1 MVGELLDEHGVPGV
15 AVGFV
20 DADGV
25 TRVVTAGTRG
35 DGLGSVDDDTVFAAA
50 SLSKPVFA
58 SGVMA
63 LVDAGALELDRPLSE
78 YVSEPYL
85 AGDERAAAIT
95 ARMVLSHTAGFP
107 NWRHDGP
114 LFLRWSPGTRDGS
127 IIISQFTL
135 LSAFTIRV

>member
-1 MVGELLDEHGVPGV
+1 MPRLRELGLRIGDLDAGATNSIADVPGV

-85 AGDERAAAIT
+85 AGDER
-95 ARMVLSHTAGFP
+95 
-107 NWRHDGP
+107 
-114 LFLRWSPGTRDGS
+114 
-127 IIISQFTL
+127 
-135 LSAFTIRV
+135 